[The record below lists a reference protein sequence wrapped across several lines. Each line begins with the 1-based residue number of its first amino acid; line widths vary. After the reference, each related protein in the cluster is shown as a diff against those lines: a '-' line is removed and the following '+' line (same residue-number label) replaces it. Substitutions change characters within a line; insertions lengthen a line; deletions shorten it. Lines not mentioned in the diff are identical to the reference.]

1 MGIVLAHF
9 GPESD
14 MVFEETTG
22 LVNRNGK
29 GDEVNFKG
37 KVKLLFLPRNAN
49 FSLLC
54 MVQMQENAFQHQEH
68 KKRSDPDF

>member
-1 MGIVLAHF
+1 
-9 GPESD
+9 

-37 KVKLLFLPRNAN
+37 KVKLLFLPRNSN

-54 MVQMQENAFQHQEH
+54 MVQTQENAFQHQEH
-68 KKRSDPDF
+68 NQRGDPDF